1 MVGISR
7 RCLAWLREP
16 LVQFILLG
24 LLIYLGVALHEQAVV
39 QDNRAVTIDAAVI
52 DHLKGLYEVRYGYL
66 PDDQTLEELVE
77 NYIMDE
83 VLYREALK
91 LGFDEGDEIIRQR
104 LVQKMLFLLKDSAG
118 IEPPADTALEAWFK
132 SNNEEFRSPGKVSFS
147 HRYFSPEHGE
157 TGAAAARAALAL
169 QQIAGQDGEQAP
181 NAGDDFPLQETY
193 MALDRNEVV
202 RIFGDSPFVQAIFSI
217 EPSVWSGPYLSGYGW
232 HLVLVHERIE
242 GGEPSLAQYREE
254 ALEKYKEEAA
264 AGRNRE
270 RLAQLKGGY
279 TVVRDPGE

>member
-39 QDNRAVTIDAAVI
+39 HDNRTVTIDAAVI
-52 DHLKGLYEVRYGYL
+52 DHLKGLFEVRYGYL

-104 LVQKMLFLLKDSAG
+104 LVQKMLFLSNDGAG
-118 IEPPADTALEAWFK
+118 IESPSDAVLEAWFK
-132 SNNEEFRSPGKVSFS
+132 SHSEEFRSPGKVGFS
-147 HRYFSPEHGE
+147 HRYFDPEQGG
-157 TGAAAARAALAL
+157 TGAAASRAALAL
-169 QQIAGQDGEQAP
+169 QQSAGQDGEQALDT
-181 NAGDDFPLQETY
+181 GDDFPLQETY
-193 MALDRNEVV
+193 TALDRNEVA
-202 RIFGDSPFVQAIFSI
+202 RIFGDSPFAQAIFNI
-217 EPSVWSGPYLSGYGW
+217 EPGVWSGPYLSGYGW
-232 HLVLVHERIE
+232 HLVLVHERID
-242 GGEPSLAQYREE
+242 GLEPSLAQYREE
-254 ALEKYKEEAA
+254 VLEKYKEEAA
-264 AGRNRE
+264 NGRNRE
-270 RLAQLKGGY
+270 RLARLKAGY
-279 TVVRDPGE
+279 TVVRDTRE